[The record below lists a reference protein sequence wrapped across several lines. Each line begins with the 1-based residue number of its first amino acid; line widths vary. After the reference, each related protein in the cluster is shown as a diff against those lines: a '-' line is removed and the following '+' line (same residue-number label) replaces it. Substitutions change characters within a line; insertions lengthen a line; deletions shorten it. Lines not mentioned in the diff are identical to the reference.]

1 MKDIKQLQEFMRD
14 PEVLEWLRRANEEPF
29 EIDPQHWKD
38 LGKQLIKENEQYE
51 KMCRNMQI
59 DPISGK
65 FIISKYPD
73 DSYIFDDH
81 EIEDII
87 LSHTNDKHVK
97 TMVRNLLSRRD

>member
-38 LGKQLIKENEQYE
+38 LQKQLIKENLQYE

-65 FIISKYPD
+65 STM
-73 DSYIFDDH
+73 SYEQMNKRFTI
-81 EIEDII
+81 
-87 LSHTNDKHVK
+87 
-97 TMVRNLLSRRD
+97 